1 MSDMKFTTAGDMM
14 ENGFRKMQRR
24 LEQEG
29 WYVGWNEPCC
39 QSCAWACLPDYLG
52 AVYNDE
58 GYLVHPET
66 KEELDYLTRD
76 KVYREV
82 DLSKVLFNHSQD
94 CEYYIEGEECPDCEG
109 EGYDENDEECMT
121 CFGKG
126 EIEEGFDP
134 SDYDTSVDGFICNSP
149 EQQKDS
155 YFCFDGSEQGV
166 ANFKEIMPILEECGV
181 YIDSFDETG
190 KTRISLSWD

>member
-1 MSDMKFTTAGDMM
+1 MNDMKFTTAGDIM

-39 QSCAWACLPDYLG
+39 QSCAWGSLPDYLG

-66 KEELDYLTRD
+66 KEELDYTTRD

-94 CEYYIEGEECPDCEG
+94 CEYYIEGEECPDCHG
-109 EGYDENDEECMT
+109 EGYDEEDEECMT

-134 SDYDTSVDGFICNSP
+134 SEYDTSVDGFICNSP
-149 EQQKDS
+149 EQQTDS
-155 YFCFDGSEQGV
+155 YFCFDGSKEGV
-166 ANFKEIMPILEECGV
+166 ENFKAIIPIIEECGV
-181 YIDSFDETG
+181 SIDSFDESG
-190 KTRISLSWD
+190 KTRISLSWN